1 MKLFRP
7 CFAVFALLGIPS
19 LGLGPRLAA
28 QESEDLYEKVVK
40 SCVFIITPI
49 SKTSYA
55 MGSGSLIDTEKRYV
69 ITNYHVVRDK
79 NDAVT
84 DKAVVYAQFPKYIK
98 GKLDTDK
105 NNYRETALAGK
116 AIKAKVLH
124 YDIKRDLALIQL
136 EKIPVGA
143 PAIPL
148 AKNSPRQGTTVWN
161 IGSPGAVDQVFSIT
175 EGKVRSVG
183 IEDHLVS
190 GPGGE
195 GAFRVQAKMVTTT
208 NPTNPGDSGG
218 PLFNRKGHQVGVTE
232 SGSSGVQQV
241 NLFVD
246 VTEVRAFLAE
256 KKITFKELSEEPDP
270 KPEEIVP
277 SKGKEKPPVKDKTSP
292 ATPEASPADE
302 KAASDK
308 LRSAR
313 IFAEGEENRKTYTD
327 KLNAIIKQYPT
338 TAAAKEAKK
347 LLEALK

>member
-1 MKLFRP
+1 
-7 CFAVFALLGIPS
+7 
-19 LGLGPRLAA
+19 
-28 QESEDLYEKVVK
+28 
-40 SCVFIITPI
+40 
-49 SKTSYA
+49 
-55 MGSGSLIDTEKRYV
+55 
-69 ITNYHVVRDK
+69 
-79 NDAVT
+79 
-84 DKAVVYAQFPKYIK
+84 VYAQFPKYIK

-105 NNYRETALAGK
+105 NNYRDTALAGK

-124 YDIKRDLALIQL
+124 YDIKRDLAVIQL
-136 EKIPVGA
+136 ERIPAGT
-143 PAIPL
+143 PALPL
-148 AKNSPRQGTTVWN
+148 AKNSARQGTTVWN

-218 PLFNRKGHQVGVTE
+218 PLFNSKGHQVGVTE
-232 SGSSGVQQV
+232 SGNPGVQQV

-246 VTEVRAFLAE
+246 VTEVRAFLKE
-256 KKITFKELSEEPDP
+256 KSITFKELSDEPDP
-270 KPEEIVP
+270 KPEDIVP
-277 SKGKEKPPVKDKTSP
+277 PKGKDATTKPPVKDKTPP
-292 ATPEASPADE
+292 ATGTTPEASPADE
-302 KAASDK
+302 KAAADK

-313 IFAEGEENRKTYTD
+313 LFAEGEENRKTYID

-347 LLEALK
+347 LLEGLK